1 MYVTTNLTHTQLSVE
16 KKGIAGKPK
25 STNEQ
30 SITINAADK
39 DSITFQTLLKFANK
53 FERHPLF
60 LKEFAY
66 TIGYRAPYRGTPY
79 FHAAPGGS
87 FIEIQTQ
94 NTTNKYV
101 TAMLLYNGKEDSL
114 FTLDPI
120 SAKTEFQ
127 TIGYFKIAYTLIMR
141 NPLVKFYFGQNPPFK
156 TTISTLPLW
165 GSGASPAVS
174 ASELYIRNA
183 ANPQIYIPIKQ

>member
-1 MYVTTNLTHTQLSVE
+1 MKYSIYILLVISIFSCGKNDKEEIEEDLKTIPIAVINPYWDSMYVTTNLTHTQLSVK

-66 TIGYRAPYRGTPY
+66 TIGYRAP
-79 FHAAPGGS
+79 
-87 FIEIQTQ
+87 
-94 NTTNKYV
+94 
-101 TAMLLYNGKEDSL
+101 
-114 FTLDPI
+114 
-120 SAKTEFQ
+120 
-127 TIGYFKIAYTLIMR
+127 
-141 NPLVKFYFGQNPPFK
+141 
-156 TTISTLPLW
+156 
-165 GSGASPAVS
+165 
-174 ASELYIRNA
+174 
-183 ANPQIYIPIKQ
+183 